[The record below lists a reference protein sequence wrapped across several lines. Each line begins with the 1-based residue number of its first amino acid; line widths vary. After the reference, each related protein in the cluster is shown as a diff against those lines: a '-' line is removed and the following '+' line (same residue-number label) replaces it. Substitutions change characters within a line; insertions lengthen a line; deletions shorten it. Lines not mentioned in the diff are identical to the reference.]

1 MKNIVKV
8 LIIASG
14 LLSLISC
21 GEGAGENAAPAAQ
34 PMPYPVYEVPLKTV
48 TGFTSYPASI
58 EGVVN
63 SQVRAKVSGYI
74 TQVLV
79 DEGQKVKAG
88 QILFKLETQSLSQDA
103 AAAKANV
110 NAAQVEVDK
119 LKPLVE
125 KNIISSVQLE
135 SAKAKLQQAQ
145 SGYNGIMAN
154 IGYANIKS
162 PVDGYVGSIRKRE
175 GALISASDQEPLT
188 TVADISQVYAYFSMN
203 EIDYLNFIQD
213 AEGAT
218 IQDKIDNIPP
228 VRLKL
233 ANGSLYDQEG
243 KIETIN
249 SVINTNTGSISFR
262 AVFDN
267 PSRLL
272 TSGNS
277 ARVEIPRTYKDA
289 VVISQEATYEQ
300 QGNIIV
306 FKLQNNDSVVS
317 TIVQVKDE
325 IDNFYVITSGIVK
338 GETIVAKGAN
348 KLRSGVRISPQPV
361 AFDSIAK
368 PLEKI
373 FN

>member
-1 MKNIVKV
+1 
-8 LIIASG
+8 
-14 LLSLISC
+14 
-21 GEGAGENAAPAAQ
+21 
-34 PMPYPVYEVPLKTV
+34 
-48 TGFTSYPASI
+48 
-58 EGVVN
+58 
-63 SQVRAKVSGYI
+63 
-74 TQVLV
+74 
-79 DEGQKVKAG
+79 
-88 QILFKLETQSLSQDA
+88 
-103 AAAKANV
+103 
-110 NAAQVEVDK
+110 
-119 LKPLVE
+119 
-125 KNIISSVQLE
+125 
-135 SAKAKLQQAQ
+135 
-145 SGYNGIMAN
+145 
-154 IGYANIKS
+154 
-162 PVDGYVGSIRKRE
+162 
-175 GALISASDQEPLT
+175 
-188 TVADISQVYAYFSMN
+188 MN